1 MKCLRGKRAWRQR
14 NRYCALDQKKQALYV
29 AHTGSP
35 RSVCVLA
42 QRSPLWAAWRHG
54 SRSAIVAVQLALG
67 ARYFPTHVACEAGV
81 DTVVPLQT
89 FDFP

>member
-1 MKCLRGKRAWRQR
+1 M
-14 NRYCALDQKKQALYV
+14 
-29 AHTGSP
+29 
-35 RSVCVLA
+35 LA
-42 QRSPLWAAWRHG
+42 QRSPLWAARRHG

-67 ARYFPTHVACEAGV
+67 AWYFPTHVACEAGV